1 MSAWN
6 EPIYPWN
13 VQFDLHSYLLTEMP
27 VMMTIMMT
35 MLFSSAPSFFLST
48 FCALLLFTW
57 QAFCWSNLDWFGKL
71 IRYTP
76 PHLSNQAPSSPCH
89 CLSAHER
96 WESKRDV
103 ESCWYLH
110 CTPRLPHTST
120 CELKSSNLPPHQR
133 MLKEKLIKLF
143 FLALES
149 GHFCRKCP
157 FSSAKKWHFGCQN
170 KKNGHHFLILNGYTL
185 TLPGC
190 YMIVWLYDDIHFI
203 PLLSILFSQ
212 LQF

>member
-96 WESKRDV
+96 WESARDV

-120 CELKSSNLPPHQR
+120 CELKSSNLPPHHC
-133 MLKEKLIKLF
+133 MLKEKLIKLVSTHCV
-143 FLALES
+143 LHSPQSLGCHVQVKLPNALN
-149 GHFCRKCP
+149 R
-157 FSSAKKWHFGCQN
+157 N
-170 KKNGHHFLILNGYTL
+170 LNTL
-185 TLPGC
+185 LKLPG
-190 YMIVWLYDDIHFI
+190 
-203 PLLSILFSQ
+203 
-212 LQF
+212 